1 MQMEVSISEA
11 AHRIA
16 QAACEFEHERSGHRP
31 TSATVVLCD
40 DTVVVSLPGVMSLV
54 ERDLAENPAGAACV
68 REFHR
73 QVFANSCSPL
83 AQQIGEITEVKVR
96 EGRSEL
102 WTETG
107 KVVQIFLLAGN
118 VGAGSW
124 SGSVS
129 P

>member
-1 MQMEVSISEA
+1 MQMQVSNSKA
-11 AHRIA
+11 ARQIA
-16 QAACEFEHERSGHRP
+16 KAACDFERERSGHTP

-40 DTVVVSLPGVMSLV
+40 DTLVVSLPGMMSPV
-54 ERDLAENPAGAACV
+54 EMDLAKNPAGAACV

-73 QVFANSCSPL
+73 QVFTNSCTPL
-83 AQQIGEITEVKVR
+83 AQQIGEITGVKVR
-96 EGRSEL
+96 ESRSEL

-107 KVVQIFLLAGN
+107 KVVQMFLLAGN
-118 VGAGSW
+118 VAAGSW

>member
-1 MQMEVSISEA
+1 VSIAKA
-11 AHRIA
+11 AHQIA
-16 QAACEFEHERSGHRP
+16 QAACEFERDRSGHWP

-40 DTVVVSLPGVMSLV
+40 DTVVVSLPGVMSPV
-54 ERDLAENPAGAACV
+54 ERDLAKNPAGAACV

-73 QVFANSCSPL
+73 QVFTNSCSPL
-83 AQQIGEITEVKVR
+83 SQRIAEITGVKVR

-107 KVVQIFLLAGN
+107 KVVQMFLLTGN

-124 SGSVS
+124 SGSVDS
-129 P
+129 

>member
-1 MQMEVSISEA
+1 MAMSISEA
-11 AHRIA
+11 AHQIA
-16 QAACEFEHERSGHRP
+16 KAACEFEQERSGHRP
-31 TSATVVLCD
+31 SSATVVLCE
-40 DTVVVSLPGVMSLV
+40 DTVVVSLPGVMSPV
-54 ERDLAENPAGAACV
+54 EMDLAKNPAGAACV

-73 QVFANSCSPL
+73 QVFTNSCSPL
-83 AQQIGEITEVKVR
+83 AKQIGEITGVKVR

-107 KVVQIFLLAGN
+107 KVVQMFLLAGN
-118 VGAGSW
+118 VGADSW

>member
-1 MQMEVSISEA
+1 VSIAEA
-11 AHRIA
+11 AHQIA
-16 QAACEFEHERSGHRP
+16 KAACDFEQARSGHRP

-40 DTVVVSLPGVMSLV
+40 DTVVVSLPGVMSPV
-54 ERDLAENPAGAACV
+54 EMDLAKNPAGAACV

-73 QVFANSCSPL
+73 QIFTNSCSPL
-83 AQQIGEITEVKVR
+83 SKRIGEITGVTVR

-107 KVVQIFLLAGN
+107 KVVQMFLLAGN
-118 VGAGSW
+118 AGAGSW

-129 P
+129 S